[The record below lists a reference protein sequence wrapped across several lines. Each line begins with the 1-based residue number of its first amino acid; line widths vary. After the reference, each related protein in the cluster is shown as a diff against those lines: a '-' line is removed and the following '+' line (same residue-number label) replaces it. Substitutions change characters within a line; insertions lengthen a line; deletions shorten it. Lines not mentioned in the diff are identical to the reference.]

1 MQVGQSSG
9 TSDYKKYPI
18 SYTTNALSAVMTYN
32 SLPNGDGY
40 IPWVMLKDKTKC
52 LVGNSS
58 EYNNSTGDRKIFSL
72 ISTGY

>member
-1 MQVGQSSG
+1 
-9 TSDYKKYPI
+9 
-18 SYTTNALSAVMTYN
+18 MTYN

-58 EYNNSTGDRKIFSL
+58 EYINGTGDRKIFSL